1 MMELTKKQV
10 LEMAKAVRL
19 EIPDDEIEAVIFR
32 LSGFL
37 TAMEE
42 IERDLGDELIKVDP
56 IPPVYPHEE
65 F

>member
-1 MMELTKKQV
+1 MKLTKKQV
-10 LEMAKAVRL
+10 QEMAKAVRL

-42 IERDLGDELIKVDP
+42 IEHDLGEELVNTDP

>member
-1 MMELTKKQV
+1 MMLTKEQV

-19 EIPDDEIEAVIFR
+19 EIPDDEINAVAIR

-42 IERDLGDELIKVDP
+42 IEKELGDELTKVDP
-56 IPPVYPHEE
+56 IPPVYPHED

>member
-1 MMELTKKQV
+1 MRLTKEQV
-10 LEMAKAVRL
+10 VEMAKAVRL
-19 EIPDDEIEAVIFR
+19 EIPDSEIGAVIFR

-42 IERDLGDELIKVDP
+42 IENELGEKLTEVDP
-56 IPPVYPHEE
+56 IPPVYPQEE